1 MILVGVIIFLVLV
14 ALLVA
19 GIATLATRQKKGT
32 LLQALDQ
39 HARYTA
45 KAARA
50 SRRGKEGEMNVWSE
64 AAADL
69 WVQLEKLEAP
79 KNRQLSVPPDA
90 TVDVRAARDLYRSQI
105 PAHLLERSARRRQ
118 QLERGS

>member
-14 ALLVA
+14 SLLVA
-19 GIATLATRQKKGT
+19 GIATLALRPKRGT
-32 LLQALDQ
+32 MLQILDQ

-69 WVQLEKLEAP
+69 WSQLEKAEA
-79 KNRQLSVPPDA
+79 RQLPVPRGP
-90 TVDVRAARDLYRSQI
+90 I
-105 PAHLLERSARRRQ
+105 PARELNAVLDQMKEIRRRQ
-118 QLERGS
+118 TSS